1 MKENSETSEN
11 TIEVYH
17 RLEEALSKIE
27 KLEELNRKQAD
38 LLKSNRDR
46 LIKLYNDLSTTIE
59 TKLTE
64 ETINQIKET
73 PNGE

>member
-11 TIEVYH
+11 AIEVYH
-17 RLEEALSKIE
+17 RLEEALIKIE

-46 LIKLYNDLSTTIE
+46 LIKLYNDLSTTVE